1 MGKFKL
7 SLPITI
13 LLASIVLGGFYYAS
27 EANKQKST
35 ERQQR
40 DEQVVTEKNL
50 FDLKWC
56 LATAEGDRKDFL
68 RLNGPDGHIDGRYT
82 NNTTLIQQAERQK
95 KEDEQRCYQLYK

>member
-1 MGKFKL
+1 MNKTPII
-7 SLPITI
+7 PITI
-13 LLASIVLGGFYYAS
+13 FVCVVMLGGIYYS
-27 EANKQKST
+27 VEISKQRFT
-35 ERQQR
+35 ERQER

-56 LATAEGDRKDFL
+56 LATAEGDTNNFL

-82 NNTTLIQQAERQK
+82 NNTTLIQQAERQR